1 MSNAKQIIRA
11 CGGVP
16 ELAEGLGVPEHNV
29 WNWWTR
35 GKIPPKS
42 QASVYAYSVKKGA
55 GLGLEDFPALRD
67 AAELLKSAGSGASLE
82 AALIASR
89 HS

>member
-35 GKIPPKS
+35 DRIPPSS
-42 QASVYAYSVKKGA
+42 QGRVYAFSVKRGA
-55 GLGLEDFPALRD
+55 GLELEDFPALRE
-67 AAELLKSAGSGASLE
+67 AAELLKSALGGASEGTAVLS
-82 AALIASR
+82 SR